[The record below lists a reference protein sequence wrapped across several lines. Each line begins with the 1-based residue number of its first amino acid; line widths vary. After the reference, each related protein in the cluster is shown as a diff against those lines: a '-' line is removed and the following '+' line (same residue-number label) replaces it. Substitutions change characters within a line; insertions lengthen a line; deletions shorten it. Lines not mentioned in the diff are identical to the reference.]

1 MNFIG
6 TDVSRGK
13 SKATVITSEYEISNF
28 SFEHNIVGF
37 KKLGEVITSKI
48 VL

>member
-1 MNFIG
+1 MNCIG
-6 TDVSRGK
+6 IDVSRGK
-13 SKATVITSEYEISNF
+13 SKATVVTSEYEISNF
-28 SFEHNIVGF
+28 SFEHNVVGF